1 MFKTLPVSCLTYF
14 HVHLSHIPKVWMD
27 TYTRSRTHKH
37 SHYLPSSLNRGVSD
51 PLSFLYSHSSRAKE
65 IFLSLFFPLQ
75 TFFSPFFP
83 LLLFLFSEPAPLV
96 LTLIPPP
103 LSPPSTPPPLP
114 GPPASSLEWFPE
126 STQINECKSVCVH
139 VCVWENEGERMP
151 QCTANCECVS
161 LHTVLVLVCVRV
173 WSVVSKPNFI
183 LWNFFFLQSS
193 K

>member
-1 MFKTLPVSCLTYF
+1 MCFFISRFLLFCSKVHFMFKTLPVSCLTYF

-27 TYTRSRTHKH
+27 TYTRSRTQKH

-103 LSPPSTPPPLP
+103 FLPLPPLHRSR
-114 GPPASSLEWFPE
+114 GLQPARWSGFLSLPRLMSVSHCVCMCVCERTREKECLSVP
-126 STQINECKSVCVH
+126 QIVSV
-139 VCVWENEGERMP
+139 
-151 QCTANCECVS
+151 
-161 LHTVLVLVCVRV
+161 
-173 WSVVSKPNFI
+173 
-183 LWNFFFLQSS
+183 
-193 K
+193 

>member
-1 MFKTLPVSCLTYF
+1 MFKTLPVSCLRYF

-37 SHYLPSSLNRGVSD
+37 SRYLPSSLNRGVSD

-139 VCVWENEGERMP
+139 VCVRENEGERMP

-173 WSVVSKPNFI
+173 
-183 LWNFFFLQSS
+183 
-193 K
+193 